1 MYLSYFLPISLLF
14 LANHVSSDDNIIMPY
29 ERFQYDLEK
38 FIPVVQ
44 QEVDF
49 AELSSLT
56 DDQAYEQIKSFFPTL
71 RLRVQQLR
79 NTGITADEKRRK
91 NKEGADQMCG
101 QGHNFGYLM
110 VDHKL
115 RNIQHVLVKK
125 RITVANNLKML
136 TDVKNALANW
146 QQSSKFPCKYV
157 HPKHG

>member
-1 MYLSYFLPISLLF
+1 MYLSYFLPISILL
-14 LANHVSSDDNIIMPY
+14 LTSYVSSDDNIIMPY

-38 FIPVVQ
+38 FLPVVQ

-101 QGHNFGYLM
+101 QGHNFGYLI

-115 RNIQHVLVKK
+115 RNIQNVLVKK

>member
-1 MYLSYFLPISLLF
+1 
-14 LANHVSSDDNIIMPY
+14 MPY

-38 FIPVVQ
+38 FLPVVQ

-101 QGHNFGYLM
+101 QGHNFGYLI

-115 RNIQHVLVKK
+115 RNIQNVLVKK